1 MKCALKLSEQEE
13 KVVVVVGVQGEEE
26 CSLRKPVQSESDE
39 TSSLAP
45 LVTET
50 SSFGNPALTGI
61 YNNDTDLWVD
71 FFTAQFTN
79 YRLSLP
85 MAHLHGMDRHSTEW
99 MNHHNR
105 GPYLLWQQDHVESR
119 HRITVHDERLRLK
132 YDNRAHNRI
141 KGIEIM
147 ETGVYLVYSKAIVEG
162 SIRNSTGYMDHCA
175 HETVVL
181 DHQSLNPR
189 VLLASYIT
197 QDES

>member
-1 MKCALKLSEQEE
+1 AS
-13 KVVVVVGVQGEEE
+13 V
-26 CSLRKPVQSESDE
+26 S
-39 TSSLAP
+39 
-45 LVTET
+45 
-50 SSFGNPALTGI
+50 GNHGDASRTLL
-61 YNNDTDLWVD
+61 DAD
-71 FFTAQFTN
+71 FASQRTKR
-79 YRLSLP
+79 Y
-85 MAHLHGMDRHSTEW
+85 
-99 MNHHNR
+99 R

-197 QDES
+197 QDESGRARHVHPSHQVGIKAKDTSLQVGLFRFMRQDQIRVRIPLDEDCANTLITSRDFNAAYFGVLKVA